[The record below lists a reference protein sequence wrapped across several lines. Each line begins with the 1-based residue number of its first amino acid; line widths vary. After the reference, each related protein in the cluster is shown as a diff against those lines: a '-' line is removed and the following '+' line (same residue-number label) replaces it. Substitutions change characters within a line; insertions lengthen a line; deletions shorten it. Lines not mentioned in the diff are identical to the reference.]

1 MQAKVL
7 SFLFDLQQLGND
19 ALLSASIDLAEVNGL
34 DEHLVQVLWNEVHF
48 GRDFH
53 LADGRR
59 LRVLRP
65 GTWNREA
72 GPDFL
77 DAEIEIGGVLRRGAI
92 EIHVDEGEWRR
103 HGHHLDPAY
112 REVILH
118 VVWRG
123 GAPAL
128 GMPPLLELSPLAEV
142 PADQLRQRYLAHE
155 YPRARM
161 LPPERLSELFNDI
174 DDGQLGALLE
184 MASLLR
190 LEVKARHLRRSAQAR
205 GWDQSLQESLF
216 DCLGFKAN
224 RLPFRQLAAAAS
236 VASLRELPS
245 DEAREAYLWGMSGLL
260 PDPTRV
266 ELTPRLKSRI
276 ETLWRLWWPLRPEE
290 APADSWVRH
299 GLRPL
304 NSPERRVAA
313 AVALLQRWQWRP
325 VAIAEAMRSLPPGRP
340 LMRGLE
346 QILSC
351 ADADW
356 EACSSPRHQLP
367 RPCSLIGRDR
377 RLAIAANA
385 LFPFLAAQAEKDSE
399 ACRQIAAAY
408 LSLPGGDDNSR
419 LDQARHRFF
428 LPPSRLI
435 RVATTAARQQGVL
448 QLQEDFNGSGEEALD
463 FWRSQL
469 SHLPAGASST

>member
-7 SFLFDLQQLGND
+7 SFLFELQRLSNN

-34 DEHLVQVLWNEVHF
+34 DEHLVQVLWNEAHF

-77 DAEIEIGGVLRRGAI
+77 DAEIEISGGWARGAI
-92 EIHVDEGEWRR
+92 EIHVDEGDWRR

-118 VVWRG
+118 VVWR
-123 GAPAL
+123 ASNTNNCL
-128 GMPPLLELSPLAEV
+128 GLPPLLELSPLAEV

-161 LPPERLSELFNDI
+161 LPPERLSELFSDI
-174 DDGQLGALLE
+174 DDAQLGALLD

-190 LEVKARHLRRSAQAR
+190 LEVKARHLRRAAQAR
-205 GWDQSLQESLF
+205 GWDQALQENLF

-224 RLPFRQLAAAAS
+224 RMPFRQLAAAAS
-236 VASLRELPS
+236 VDSLRALASDPS
-245 DEAREAYLWGMSGLL
+245 REAYLWGMSGLL

-276 ETLWRLWWPLRPEE
+276 ETLWRLWWPLRPEA
-290 APADSWVRH
+290 APTDSWIRH

-313 AVALLQRWQWRP
+313 AAALLQRWQWRP
-325 VAIAEAMRSLPPGRP
+325 VAIAEALRGLAPGRP

-346 QILSC
+346 HVLSC
-351 ADADW
+351 PDEDW

-385 LFPFLAAQAEKDSE
+385 LFPFLAAQAENQVE
-399 ACRQIAAAY
+399 ACRQVAAAY

-435 RVATTAARQQGVL
+435 RVATTTARQQGVL
-448 QLQEDFNGSGEEALD
+448 QLQEDFNSSGEEALD

-469 SHLPAGASST
+469 SHLPE